1 VKQFV
6 LHFAAP
12 AIALLAAAAAPP
24 ASNAQESRGNQG
36 TPLRVCAGGD
46 VTLGTNLDTA
56 WTRAALRRSTRRPRA
71 LEEPSALLEP
81 LRPMVADADLVLLNL
96 EGAIGEGAA
105 PEKCG
110 PKSTSCYAMRQP
122 VSAARALRAFTTA
135 PVVVNVANNHSEDAG
150 VEGYEVTLRHLTEAG
165 VQVTGADTLAT
176 LVRTARDD
184 TVAILGFSTS
194 NGPDPRDLDGVRR
207 HVARAA
213 AITPR
218 VVVTMHMG
226 AEGRTAQRARD
237 ETERFLGYD
246 RGNVVAFSRAA
257 AESGA
262 RLIVGHGPHV
272 MRAAEWH
279 QGALIFYSLG
289 NLLTY
294 GPFSVTE
301 PMNRGALACAT
312 LDERGEV
319 REALL
324 RPTVQRVPGIVRH
337 DLSARAVV
345 LVDSLSRLD
354 FPRSR
359 AGLLVESVVTRP
371 VATPARESGGN

>member
-1 VKQFV
+1 M
-6 LHFAAP
+6 A
-12 AIALLAAAAAPP
+12 LAAAFAAN
-24 ASNAQESRGNQG
+24 ARTSAAQESRENDRGAV
-36 TPLRVCAGGD
+36 RVCAGGD

-81 LRPMVADADLVLLNL
+81 LRPMVADADVVLLNL
-96 EGAIGEGAA
+96 EGAIGEGTV

-110 PKSTSCYAMRQP
+110 PKSTNCYAMRQP
-122 VSAARALRAFTTA
+122 VSAARALRALTAA

-150 VEGYEVTLRHLTEAG
+150 VDGYAATLRHLAEAE

-176 LVRTARDD
+176 LVRTAAGDI
-184 TVAILGFSTS
+184 VAILGFSTS
-194 NGPDPRDLDGVRR
+194 NGPDPRDVDAVRR

-226 AEGRTAQRARD
+226 AEGKSAQRARD

-279 QGALIFYSLG
+279 EGALIFYSLG

-301 PMNRGALACAT
+301 PLNRGALACAT
-312 LDERGEV
+312 MDADGEV
-319 REALL
+319 REARL
-324 RPTVQRVPGIVRH
+324 RPTVQRAPGIVRH

-359 AGLLVESVVTRP
+359 AGLLVESVVTRQAMP
-371 VATPARESGGN
+371 PARQSGGN

>member
-1 VKQFV
+1 
-6 LHFAAP
+6 
-12 AIALLAAAAAPP
+12 
-24 ASNAQESRGNQG
+24 
-36 TPLRVCAGGD
+36 
-46 VTLGTNLDTA
+46 
-56 WTRAALRRSTRRPRA
+56 
-71 LEEPSALLEP
+71 
-81 LRPMVADADLVLLNL
+81 
-96 EGAIGEGAA
+96 
-105 PEKCG
+105 
-110 PKSTSCYAMRQP
+110 
-122 VSAARALRAFTTA
+122 
-135 PVVVNVANNHSEDAG
+135 VVVNVANNHSEDAG
-150 VEGYEVTLRHLTEAG
+150 VDGYAATLRHLAEAE

-176 LVRTARDD
+176 LVRTAAGYI
-184 TVAILGFSTS
+184 VAILGFSTS
-194 NGPDPRDLDGVRR
+194 NGPDPRDVDAVRR

-226 AEGRTAQRARD
+226 AEGKSAQRARD

-279 QGALIFYSLG
+279 EGALIFYSLG

-301 PMNRGALACAT
+301 PLNRGALACAT
-312 LDERGEV
+312 MDADGEV
-319 REALL
+319 REARL
-324 RPTVQRVPGIVRH
+324 RPTVQRAPGIVRH

-359 AGLLVESVVTRP
+359 AGLLVESVVTRQAMP
-371 VATPARESGGN
+371 PARQSGGN